1 MSTARTTTSYLS
13 TYTPQLPIE
22 ERRRLRKEER
32 EKAGANVLTKPTSVF
47 SRPSTMTSSGGG
59 GGGSGSNSG
68 HGQLSGRLAQV
79 KEKARANTAT
89 SSKSRKDD
97 LTRRNMVLDADG
109 VAHDSECK
117 YEH

>member
-47 SRPSTMTSSGGG
+47 SRPSTMTSSAG